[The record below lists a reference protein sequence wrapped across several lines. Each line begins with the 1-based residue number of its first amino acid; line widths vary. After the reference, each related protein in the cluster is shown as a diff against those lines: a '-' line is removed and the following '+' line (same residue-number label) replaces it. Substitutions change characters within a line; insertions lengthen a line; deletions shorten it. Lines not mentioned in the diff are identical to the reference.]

1 VEAAPK
7 TLTVPDDYS
16 TITDA
21 IVNASDGDT
30 IFVKSGVYY
39 ENPIIDRPVSLTAE
53 NEGTVVVGSGGE
65 PRGVIPVFD
74 IVAANVKISGFTI
87 TSLNYSSSTLYASGI
102 NVDADNCTITGN
114 KIYNTYYGIFASV
127 QSSTFISENSITAT
141 LKDGIRF
148 CGGSLNVISDNNIV
162 GNRQSGLAI
171 EGYSNTISRNN
182 FENNGRGIGIGASY
196 SVVFGNNVTGHVG
209 SGVYLAGSNNVI
221 AGNYL
226 SNCHDGVYFTFY
238 FAAPSNNR
246 LYHNDFIGNQY
257 NVYFSDVPTPQFWDD
272 GYPTGGNYWDDFTGA
287 DVKKGVGQ
295 TIDGS
300 DGIID
305 VPFTIAANNTDD
317 YPLLAPIENSD
328 EVQPSLPE
336 TPYGEPDSTV
346 ALWHFDE
353 VGSNGVTPD
362 AVGNNA
368 AILGATVEN
377 TTFAPTLTEGKVGNA
392 LKFNGIE
399 YAYVPVSP
407 SLDTREEVTI
417 AAWVRVS
424 EFKDI
429 DYNVILTEGAR
440 TAYTYPTRILGLAFN
455 GASSDGDDL
464 VPQGALR
471 GFILDDSGVL
481 NEIATKEPV
490 ISFGTWIYVMFTRS
504 LATGM
509 HIYVN
514 GVEEDVD
521 VISGVQ
527 NPTGYIKGAGEI
539 YIGHD
544 SFSTLDEVSVSNFAE
559 APVLPLWMQ
568 WWFWAVAAAG
578 VAVAGGAAYF
588 YWKTQKKHKQK
599 IKCCFVLKLFALEL
613 TKNEFDYDF
622 MKHNL
627 ILSIFL
633 GVTLMNI

>member
-1 VEAAPK
+1 MSCYHVEAAPK

-16 TITDA
+16 TINDA
-21 IVNASDGDT
+21 IGNASEGDT

-53 NEGTVVVGSGGE
+53 NDGTVVVGSGGE

-148 CGGSLNVISDNNIV
+148 CGGSLNIISDNNIV
-162 GNRQSGLAI
+162 GNSQSGLAI

-221 AGNYL
+221 AANYL

-246 LYHNDFIGNQY
+246 LYHNDFISNQY
-257 NVYFSDVPTPQFWDD
+257 NVYFSDSPTIQFWDD
-272 GYPTGGNYWDDFTGA
+272 GYPTGGNYWDDFTGT
-287 DVKKGVGQ
+287 DVKTGAGQ
-295 TIDGS
+295 NNDGS

-336 TPYGEPDSTV
+336 TPYVEPDSTV
-346 ALWHFDE
+346 ALWHFEE
-353 VGSNGVTPD
+353 VGSNGVTLD

-424 EFKDI
+424 EFKDV

-455 GASSDGDDL
+455 GVSSDGDDL

-471 GFILDDSGVL
+471 GFMLDDSGVF

-490 ISFGTWIYVMFTRS
+490 ISFDTWIYVMFTRS

-527 NPTGYIKGAGEI
+527 NPTGSIKGAGEI

-559 APVLPLWMQ
+559 VPVLPLWTQ

-578 VAVAGGAAYF
+578 VAVAGGAVYF
-588 YWKTQKKHKQK
+588 YWITQKKHKQK
-599 IKCCFVLKLFALEL
+599 
-613 TKNEFDYDF
+613 
-622 MKHNL
+622 
-627 ILSIFL
+627 
-633 GVTLMNI
+633 

>member
-1 VEAAPK
+1 MRGAIIKATLRGTLLLILTVLLVFPLMSGYHAETVPK
-7 TLTVPDDYS
+7 TLNVPDDYP
-16 TITDA
+16 TIAAA
-21 IVNASDGDT
+21 IGNASEGDT

-39 ENPIIDRPVSLTAE
+39 ENPVIDRSVSLVAE
-53 NEGTVVVGSGGE
+53 NEDTVVVGSGGE

-87 TSLNYSSSTLYASGI
+87 TSLNYSSSTIYASGI

-114 KIYNTYYGIFASV
+114 RIYNTFYGIFASV
-127 QSSTFISENSITAT
+127 QSSTIISENSITAT

-148 CGGSLNVISDNNIV
+148 CGGSLNTISDNEIV
-162 GNRQSGLAI
+162 GNSQSGIAI
-171 EGYSNTISRNN
+171 EGYANTISRNN

-221 AGNYL
+221 AANYL
-226 SNCHDGVYFTFY
+226 SDCDYGVYFTFY

-246 LYHNDFIGNQY
+246 FYHNDFISNQY
-257 NVYFSDVPTPQFWDD
+257 NVYFSDSPTIQFWDD
-272 GYPTGGNYWDDFTGA
+272 GYPAGGNYWDDFTGA
-287 DVKKGVGQ
+287 DVKKGAKQ
-295 TIDGS
+295 NMDGS

-305 VPFTIAANNTDD
+305 VPFTIVANNTDD
-317 YPLLAPIENSD
+317 YPLLAPIDNSV
-328 EVQPSLPE
+328 EVEPSLPE
-336 TPYGEPDSTV
+336 LPLFEPDSIV

-353 VGSNGVTPD
+353 VESNGVTPD
-362 AVGNNA
+362 AVGNNV

-377 TTFAPTLTEGKVGNA
+377 VTYAPTLTEGEVGNA

-417 AAWVRVS
+417 AAWVCANG
-424 EFKDI
+424 FKDVS
-429 DYNVILTEGAR
+429 YNVVLTESAR

-455 GASSDGDDL
+455 GEPTDSDDL

-471 GFILDDSGVL
+471 GFVLDDSGVF
-481 NEIATKEPV
+481 NEIVTKEPV
-490 ISFGTWIYVMFTRS
+490 ISLDTWIKVMFTRS

-514 GVEEDVD
+514 GVEEDVE

-527 NPTGYIKGAGEI
+527 NPAGSIKGAGEI

-544 SFSTLDEVSVSNFAE
+544 SFTTLDEVSVANFAVVP
-559 APVLPLWMQ
+559 AVPLWMQ

-578 VAVAGGAAYF
+578 IAVAGGAMYF
-588 YWKTQKKHKQK
+588 YWITQKKHMQK
-599 IKCCFVLKLFALEL
+599 
-613 TKNEFDYDF
+613 
-622 MKHNL
+622 
-627 ILSIFL
+627 
-633 GVTLMNI
+633 